1 MNDLLRR
8 FEKESGLEIFG
19 LGARRSVW
27 EAAMTKYAEL
37 IVQECIDAVDKTN
50 THHVH
55 TTFDD
60 SMVRGTM
67 AKTKVAIR
75 EHFGVES

>member
-1 MNDLLRR
+1 MNERI
-8 FEKESGLEIFG
+8 LE
-19 LGARRSVW
+19 LAKQVW
-27 EAAMTKYAEL
+27 PDPNISHANHLKFAEL
-37 IVQECIDAVDKTN
+37 IIQECIDAVDKTN
-50 THHVH
+50 THHIH

-67 AKTKVAIR
+67 AKTKTAIR

>member
-1 MNDLLRR
+1 MNERI
-8 FEKESGLEIFG
+8 KELWNQSVVKYGHAGQEICAQQF
-19 LGARRSVW
+19 
-27 EAAMTKYAEL
+27 AEL
-37 IVQECIDAVDKTN
+37 IIQECIDAVDKTN

-60 SMVRGTM
+60 SLVRGTM

-75 EHFGVES
+75 EHFIQND